1 MQLHERDHD
10 LVRAKAELDS
20 LAIQTAKYE
29 GTIKALEDAMS
40 TFRREQRELLEQQAD
55 LKAKYSAQ
63 QVVMAEKYSA
73 LSKSDQEIMEL
84 HEANALLEGKVT
96 HLTEDVAELEKIVEQ
111 LDAQISAIRSENEQL
126 STELILRKGEK
137 DADVAAANAQRD
149 IFKAKLESQS
159 KETKEILGKL
169 INLEKD
175 NKDLRDTKDGL
186 EKMLRDLEKKRND
199 LEIAL
204 KEKDNA
210 LALTTATNAK
220 ERFASNTSEF
230 RQKMKSGIVGRV
242 FTVAFPPTECIITIK
257 EPSLLCFNQSAG
269 GWSLISMFSNGAPDI
284 SPISVCDI
292 TEIHPGLTPE
302 AIAMF
307 PVIGEKERATNLFL
321 TIVFKP
327 YMTYVIAVQS
337 ADDRSTL
344 LNGLRALIAEIELVL
359 NSVNDNIRSVAGDIS
374 LDESSVVEKNAKL
387 SRQVLN

>member
-269 GWSLISMFSNGAPDI
+269 DGPSFRCSQMELPTYLRLVFVTSLKFIRDLPPRQLRCS
-284 SPISVCDI
+284 
-292 TEIHPGLTPE
+292 
-302 AIAMF
+302 
-307 PVIGEKERATNLFL
+307 
-321 TIVFKP
+321 
-327 YMTYVIAVQS
+327 
-337 ADDRSTL
+337 L
-344 LNGLRALIAEIELVL
+344 LLGK
-359 NSVNDNIRSVAGDIS
+359 RSVPPT
-374 LDESSVVEKNAKL
+374 SS
-387 SRQVLN
+387 